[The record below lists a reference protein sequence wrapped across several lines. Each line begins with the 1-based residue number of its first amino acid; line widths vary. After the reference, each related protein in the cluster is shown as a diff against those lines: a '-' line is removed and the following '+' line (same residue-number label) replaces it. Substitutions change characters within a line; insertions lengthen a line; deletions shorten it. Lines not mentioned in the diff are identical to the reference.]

1 MNRPTKQNP
10 GRGDART
17 RLLEAA
23 RDVIRTQGFAAT
35 SVDQL
40 CQAAGVTKGAFFH
53 HFASKEALGVAAAQ
67 FWAETT
73 TELFANAPY
82 HDHADPLERVL
93 AYIDYRR
100 DLVAGELAEFTC
112 LIGTMTQ
119 EAYARYPAIRDA
131 CAASMFGHSATLEPD
146 IQAAMV
152 AYGISAD
159 WTAASLARHTQAVL
173 QGAFI
178 LAKAGDDPAL
188 AIESVGHLRRYVEL
202 LFQNRP
208 KGGQN
213 D

>member
-1 MNRPTKQNP
+1 MNRPTKQDP
-10 GRGDART
+10 DRGDART
-17 RLLEAA
+17 RLLESA

-73 TELFANAPY
+73 SELFANASY
-82 HDHADPLERVL
+82 HDHAEPLDRVL
-93 AYIDYRR
+93 AYIDFRR
-100 DLVAGELAEFTC
+100 DLIAGELEEFTC

-119 EAYARYPAIRDA
+119 EAYAKYPAIREA
-131 CAASMFGHSATLEPD
+131 CAISMFGHTSTLEPD
-146 IQAAMV
+146 IQAAME
-152 AYGISAD
+152 ASGISGS
-159 WTAASLARHTQAVL
+159 WTAASLARHMQAVL

-178 LAKAGDDPAL
+178 LAKAGNDSSL
-188 AIESVGHLRRYVEL
+188 AIESVDHLRRYVEL
-202 LFQNRP
+202 LFKNRP